1 MGNVSSKSVMSNKNV
16 KNTDDSRKKL
26 LAIMDI
32 VAANY
37 ATTKLGLN
45 DYDKLKNQDKCN
57 ELVVLTSD
65 MIANK
70 FKMLDII
77 YLKQRT
83 EYGSNISDPQD
94 KSKKAYGSTK
104 VMYGN
109 KKSLMDSDEK
119 VPWKKRRLC
128 NGIAKFY
135 VRIAQIYAAIVKS
148 INPQLKFKDKDIGS
162 EYIDDISVFDEH
174 RVSSSL
180 KDKIFESVE
189 FSLCGKI
196 KDQLVGD
203 SSLKVDTIKNINIK
217 PEFCKMT
224 SHLKDEPGILE
235 LEELFKDEYDY
246 DTGVYKIGSNRET
259 RKRYMEIYSRFYKIF
274 TGKDFTE
281 NIDVDGNKPL
291 PLFSK
296 IVLSDFNVCT
306 DEEFKEDRTK
316 MITQYK
322 VSNPIISEKTD
333 DYKKN
338 VLKHEYDKEHIL
350 FIEYAKLLKNFMVQ
364 LNIDEM
370 NVLSILKDLFKV
382 IETEDTDI
390 DDMKETITIHPD
402 LNDKTLNDVARRA
415 REYILGLYINC
426 KEGQSK
432 LHSVF
437 REILTVRNTIRLHNP
452 QQITKT

>member
-162 EYIDDISVFDEH
+162 EYIDDISV
-174 RVSSSL
+174 
-180 KDKIFESVE
+180 ICSVC
-189 FSLCGKI
+189 F
-196 KDQLVGD
+196 Q
-203 SSLKVDTIKNINIK
+203 
-217 PEFCKMT
+217 
-224 SHLKDEPGILE
+224 
-235 LEELFKDEYDY
+235 
-246 DTGVYKIGSNRET
+246 
-259 RKRYMEIYSRFYKIF
+259 
-274 TGKDFTE
+274 
-281 NIDVDGNKPL
+281 
-291 PLFSK
+291 
-296 IVLSDFNVCT
+296 
-306 DEEFKEDRTK
+306 
-316 MITQYK
+316 
-322 VSNPIISEKTD
+322 
-333 DYKKN
+333 
-338 VLKHEYDKEHIL
+338 
-350 FIEYAKLLKNFMVQ
+350 
-364 LNIDEM
+364 
-370 NVLSILKDLFKV
+370 
-382 IETEDTDI
+382 
-390 DDMKETITIHPD
+390 
-402 LNDKTLNDVARRA
+402 
-415 REYILGLYINC
+415 
-426 KEGQSK
+426 
-432 LHSVF
+432 
-437 REILTVRNTIRLHNP
+437 
-452 QQITKT
+452 